1 MSELVRARLVER
13 QEVLWRVELPWHP
26 PREVLA
32 ADRDGAI
39 AAYAEAVGIRLADT
53 HIGQQQQ
60 ISVVRL
66 EE

>member
-1 MSELVRARLVER
+1 VSELVRARLVEFR
-13 QEVLWRVELPWHP
+13 EVRWHVELPWHP

-60 ISVVRL
+60 ITVVPL
-66 EE
+66 EQ

>member
-1 MSELVRARLVER
+1 VSELVRARLVER

-39 AAYAEAVGIRLADT
+39 AAYAEAVGIILSET

-60 ISVVRL
+60 ITVVQL
-66 EE
+66 EQ